1 METIKEKY
9 SSFTCPDGYPI
20 GAECK
25 KYQNSKNCD
34 QDASSF
40 GGNVENTWNNFSSC
54 EGGKLKN
61 LCIADPGNSNNSI
74 SVNYADVDDS
84 CGTKELGGTCKIPTD
99 KVNVEGEFSPSKIKI
114 GTSGKATNEIIDDYC
129 NGGEAERR
137 ERAADFGVALSS
149 GLMNL
154 VGMGSMTRKLINIGR
169 GGSPNYVDQPTEI
182 IKSMS
187 DRLRQTRDRA
197 FYISQ
202 CGEYVTSTHLFTT
215 IKQLETLINLEIKQ
229 ARQELEFEV
238 KGLGIA
244 DMSLSICIIVI
255 VTYLL
260 IIVVEPKK

>member
-9 SSFTCPDGYPI
+9 SSITCPDGYPN
-20 GAECK
+20 AVTCTTHV
-25 KYQNSKNCD
+25 NSKNCNKD
-34 QDASSF
+34 TIPF
-40 GGNVENTWNNFSSC
+40 GENVEDTWNNFTSC
-54 EGGKLKN
+54 EGNNKLKD
-61 LCIADPGNSNNSI
+61 LCIADPDNSNNSI
-74 SVNYADVDDS
+74 SVVYADDS
-84 CGTKELGGTCKIPTD
+84 CDMGGSCKIPTD

-244 DMSLSICIIVI
+244 DMSLSICILVI